1 MTTVLGA
8 SYQYQVGGSLPL
20 DAPSY
25 VARQA
30 DRELYESLKAGEFC
44 YVLNSRQ
51 MGKSSLRVQTA
62 KRLKADGVVCAAVDL
77 TAIGC
82 QGITPE
88 QWYAGILYSLTTSF
102 DGLDEFDLL
111 GWWSDREF
119 LSPPQRF
126 NEFIREVLLA
136 SIKENIV
143 IFIDEIDCTL
153 SLDFKVDDFFALI
166 RSWYN
171 QRADRPEYNRLTF
184 AILGVATPSELMQD
198 KNRTPF
204 NIGKAIELTGF
215 QLEECATLIKGLE
228 AQVSHPK
235 AVMKEILAW
244 TGGSPF
250 LTQKLCKIVG
260 ENATQSIIDNPKEW
274 VANLVQAYVIQN
286 WEARDEPEHLK
297 TIRDRLLLNSSRK
310 KKLLV
315 LYEKI
320 LHEKEIPFN
329 ESPEQMELRLSGVAV
344 KLSKGK
350 KYSKPVLKV
359 YNRIYASIFNNC
371 WLSKQLGNR
380 RPYHAAMRHWL
391 ISGCNDESKLLK
403 GQELQRAL
411 AWSKKK
417 KLTPKDYQFLIAS
430 SRGAAESENNL
441 LLPPKSLPAAT
452 RSLLPPLPPS
462 KENKETVSR
471 LVSLLSQES
480 PPEEKKQTNQSG
492 LAVVEARELPPSSLD
507 TDEGAIAPE
516 KYHREEELLYQHL
529 LHCVQN
535 EPPEQIIDRFR
546 QLFIEGIGYPEPEIE
561 GALYKT
567 IPFLGSDRDFLY
579 ILNRCCYISINRWRT
594 NREGRKAI
602 AKLIEVFRLPPR
614 FETAASRSR
623 IVNRLRNLVHQFT
636 QSEEYLKLQRLI
648 KVVEKPVKED
658 KEETSQVL
666 GDLIYRYPYLYDRY
680 LLTSCT
686 SIEHQQTVIQLQR
699 ERKRQFEVNLF
710 QYTTCL
716 LRHSKIA
723 LNGASGKGQIISSL
737 TNPTFLKEEE
747 VHLALQEFVGK
758 VEGNYSYKELAH
770 LFLKATSRCQKFSNF
785 KADLYEY
792 LIATIDPEYG
802 KKKFYDRLFK
812 LLKNVYN
819 QSDSLKLNDFLLKQ
833 TCKQLFQFLVIES
846 HKNPNHY
853 VLLDLI
859 SNIGSL
865 RTIGLLLKIALLSQ
879 QVKPELEKRV
889 GILFN
894 HYEGRTIDEIKWLV
908 KYLENV
914 NLALVVNFGDIDV
927 SIMKN
932 HVNDGS

>member
-51 MGKSSLRVQTA
+51 MGKSSLRVQTM

-111 GWWSDREF
+111 GWWSDRQ
-119 LSPPQRF
+119 LISPPQRF
-126 NEFIREVLLA
+126 NEFIREVLLE

-166 RSWYN
+166 RSSYN

-184 AILGVATPSELMQD
+184 AILGVATPSELMHD

-215 QLEECATLIKGLE
+215 QLDECAALIKGLE
-228 AQVSHPK
+228 TQVSHPK

-244 TGGSPF
+244 TGGGPF

-260 ENATQSIIDNPKEW
+260 ENATQSTIDNPKEW
-274 VANLVQAYVIQN
+274 VGNLVQAYVIQN
-286 WEARDEPEHLK
+286 WEAQDEPEHLK

-315 LYEKI
+315 LYERI
-320 LHEKEIPFN
+320 LHYKEIPFN
-329 ESPEQMELRLSGVAV
+329 ESPEQMELRLSGVVV
-344 KLSKGK
+344 KLNQGK
-350 KYSKPVLKV
+350 KHSKPVLRV

-371 WLSKQLGNR
+371 WLSKELGNR
-380 RPYHAAMRHWL
+380 RPYHAAMRDWL
-391 ISGCNDESKLLK
+391 LSGCQDESKLLK
-403 GQELQRAL
+403 GQELQKAL
-411 AWSKKK
+411 GWSKKK
-417 KLTPKDYQFLIAS
+417 KLLPKDYQFLIAS
-430 SRGAAESENNL
+430 SRAAVESENKL

-452 RSLLPPLPPS
+452 RSLLPPLPPA

-480 PPEEKKQTNQSG
+480 PPEERKQTNQSS
-492 LAVVEARELPPSSLD
+492 LAVVEPPLD
-507 TDEGAIAPE
+507 TDEGAIVPE

-535 EPPEQIIDRFR
+535 EPPEQIIERFR

-567 IPFLGSDRDFLY
+567 IPFLSSDRDFLY
-579 ILNRCCYISINRWRT
+579 LLNRCCYISINRWQT
-594 NREGRKAI
+594 NREGKEAI
-602 AKLIEVFRLPPR
+602 AKLIEVFRLSPR
-614 FETAASRSR
+614 FEAAGSRSR
-623 IVNRLRNLVHQFT
+623 IVQRLRNLVSQFT

-658 KEETSQVL
+658 KEESNPVL
-666 GDLIYRYPYLYDRY
+666 GDLIYRYPYLYDSY
-680 LLTSCT
+680 LLTSST
-686 SIEHQQTVIQLQR
+686 SIEHQQTVIQLQK
-699 ERKRQFEVNLF
+699 ERQRQFEVSLF

-716 LRHSKIA
+716 LRHSKITV
-723 LNGASGKGQIISSL
+723 NGASGKGQMI
-737 TNPTFLKEEE
+737 TNPTFLQEEE

-758 VEGNYSYKELAH
+758 VEGNYSYKELADV
-770 LFLKATSRCQKFSNF
+770 FLNATSCCKKFRNF

-846 HKNPNHY
+846 NKNPNHY

-865 RTIGLLLKIALLSQ
+865 RTIGLLLKIALLSEQ
-879 QVKPELEKRV
+879 IKPELEKRV

-894 HYEGRTIDEIKWLV
+894 HYEGRTVDEIKWLV

-927 SIMKN
+927 SLIKN
-932 HVNDGS
+932 YLNDGS

>member
-1 MTTVLGA
+1 MTTVVGA

-51 MGKSSLRVQTA
+51 MGKSSLRVQTM

-102 DGLDEFDLL
+102 DSLAEFDLL
-111 GWWSDREF
+111 GWWSEREF

-215 QLEECATLIKGLE
+215 QLDECEALIKGLE
-228 AQVSHPK
+228 TQVSHPK

-244 TGGSPF
+244 TGGGPF

-260 ENATQSIIDNPKEW
+260 ENATQSTIENAKEW
-274 VANLVQAYVIQN
+274 VGNLVQAYVIQN

-297 TIRDRLLLNSSRK
+297 TIRDRLLSSSSKK

-315 LYEKI
+315 LYERI
-320 LHEKEIPFN
+320 LHYKEIPFN
-329 ESPEQMELRLSGVAV
+329 EYPEQMELRLSGVAV
-344 KLSKGK
+344 KLPKGK
-350 KYSKPVLKV
+350 KYPQPVLKV
-359 YNRIYASIFNNC
+359 YNRIYESIFNSC

-380 RPYHAAMRHWL
+380 RPYHAAMRDWL
-391 ISGCNDESKLLK
+391 ISGCQDESKLLK
-403 GQELQRAL
+403 GNALQKAL

-430 SRGAAESENNL
+430 SRAAAESENNL

-452 RSLLPPLPPS
+452 RSLLPPLPPA

-480 PPEEKKQTNQSG
+480 PPEETG
-492 LAVVEARELPPSSLD
+492 LTVVEELSAND
-507 TDEGAIAPE
+507 GGTPE
-516 KYHREEELLYQHL
+516 KYRREEELLYQHL

-535 EPPEQIIDRFR
+535 EPPEQIIERFR
-546 QLFIEGIGYPEPEIE
+546 QLFIDGTGYPEPEIE

-567 IPFLGSDRDFLY
+567 IPFLNSERDFLY

-594 NREGRKAI
+594 NREGREAI

-614 FETAASRSR
+614 FEAVASRSR
-623 IVNRLRNLVHQFT
+623 IVKRLRNLVDSFT

-648 KVVEKPVKED
+648 KVVEKPA
-658 KEETSQVL
+658 KEEKQQNNTVL

-686 SIEHQQTVIQLQR
+686 SMEHKQTVIQLQS
-699 ERKRQFEVNLF
+699 ERQRKFEVDLF
-710 QYTTCL
+710 QYATCL
-716 LRHSKIA
+716 LRHSKIT

-737 TNPTFLKEEE
+737 TNPTLLQEEE

-758 VEGNYSYKELAH
+758 VEGNYSYKELARV
-770 LFLKATSRCQKFSNF
+770 FLSATSHRQNFSTF
-785 KADLYEY
+785 KDDLYEY
-792 LIATIDPEYG
+792 LIGTIDPEYG

-819 QSDSLKLNDFLLKQ
+819 RSDSLKLNDFLLKQ
-833 TCKQLFQFLVIES
+833 TCKQLFQFLVVES
-846 HKNPNHY
+846 QKNPNHY

-894 HYEGRTIDEIKWLV
+894 HYEGRSIDEIKWLV

-927 SIMKN
+927 SLMKN
-932 HVNDGS
+932 YPIEKPGNSKKPGF

>member
-1 MTTVLGA
+1 MTTVIGA

-30 DRELYESLKAGEFC
+30 DRELYENLKAGEFC

-51 MGKSSLRVQTA
+51 MGKSSLRVQTM

-82 QGITPE
+82 QGITLE

-102 DGLDEFDLL
+102 DGLDEFELV

-126 NEFIREVLLA
+126 NAFIREVLLVL
-136 SIKENIV
+136 IKENIV

-166 RSWYN
+166 RSCYN
-171 QRADRPEYNRLTF
+171 QRADSPEYNRLAF
-184 AILGVATPSELMQD
+184 AILGVATPSELVQD

-215 QLEECATLIKGLE
+215 QLDECEALIKGLKT
-228 AQVSHPK
+228 QVSHPK

-260 ENATQSIIDNPKEW
+260 ENATQSTIENPKEW
-274 VANLVQAYVIQN
+274 VGNLVEAYVIQN
-286 WEARDEPEHLK
+286 WEAQDEPEHLK
-297 TIRDRLLLNSSRK
+297 TIRDRLLLSSSRK
-310 KKLLV
+310 KQLLL
-315 LYEKI
+315 LYERI
-320 LHEKEIPFN
+320 LHYKEIIYK
-329 ESPEQMELRLSGVAV
+329 ESPEEMELRLSGLAV
-344 KLSKGK
+344 KLPKGEK
-350 KYSKPVLKV
+350 HPQPVLKV
-359 YNRIYASIFNNC
+359 YNLIYASIFNSS
-371 WLSKQLGNR
+371 WLSKQFDNR
-380 RPYHAAMRHWL
+380 RPYHAAMKDWL
-391 ISGCNDESKLLK
+391 FSGCRDESKLLK
-403 GQELQRAL
+403 GNELQKAL

-417 KLTPKDYQFLIAS
+417 KLTPTDYQFLIAS
-430 SRGAAESENNL
+430 SRTAAARENNL
-441 LLPPKSLPAAT
+441 LLPGKSMPAAR
-452 RSLLPPLPPS
+452 RSPLPS
-462 KENKETVSR
+462 NKENKETVSR

-480 PPEEKKQTNQSG
+480 PPEEGRQTNQTS
-492 LAVVEARELPPSSLD
+492 LAVVGASQD
-507 TDEGAIAPE
+507 IDGGAIAPE
-516 KYHREEELLYQHL
+516 KYRREEELLYQHL
-529 LHCVQN
+529 LRCVQN
-535 EPPEQIIDRFR
+535 EPPEQIIERFR
-546 QLFIEGIGYPEPEIE
+546 QLFVEGIGYPEPEIE

-567 IPFLGSDRDFLY
+567 IPFLSCDRDFLY
-579 ILNRCCYISINRWRT
+579 ILNRCCYISINRWQA
-594 NREGRKAI
+594 NREGREAI
-602 AKLIEVFRLPPR
+602 AKLIEVFRLSPR
-614 FETAASRSR
+614 FEAAGSRSR
-623 IVNRLRNLVHQFT
+623 IVNRLRHLVHQFT

-658 KEETSQVL
+658 KEETNPVL
-666 GDLIYRYPYLYDRY
+666 GDLIYRYPYLYDHY
-680 LLTSCT
+680 LLTSST
-686 SIEHQQTVIQLQR
+686 SIEHQQTVINLQS
-699 ERKRQFEVNLF
+699 ERQRQFEVSLF

-716 LRHSKIA
+716 LRHSKITF
-723 LNGASGKGQIISSL
+723 NGASGKGQIISSL
-737 TNPTFLKEEE
+737 TNPTFLQEEE

-758 VEGNYSYKELAH
+758 VEGNYSYKDLAH
-770 LFLKATSRCQKFSNF
+770 LFLKATNRCQKFSNF

-846 HKNPNHY
+846 QRNPKHY

-859 SNIGSL
+859 ENIGSL
-865 RTIGLLLKIALLSQ
+865 RTIGLLLKIALLSEQ
-879 QVKPELEKRV
+879 IKPELEKRV

-894 HYEGRTIDEIKWLV
+894 HYEGRTVDEIKWLV

-932 HVNDGS
+932 YVNGGS